1 MNTMSVQLLPYLE
14 WVYILANICIL
25 FLYGYDKLQ
34 AERERWR
41 ISEKNLLI
49 GAFLGPFGA
58 FLAMQIFRH
67 KTQKTL
73 FSLMVPTFMVLHAI
87 LITLILLKVW

>member
-14 WVYILANICIL
+14 GAYILVNIGIL
-25 FLYGYDKLQ
+25 LLFGYDKLQ
-34 AERERWR
+34 AEHERWR
-41 ISEKNLLI
+41 ISEKKLLI
-49 GAFLGPFGA
+49 SAFLGPFGA

-73 FSLMVPTFMVLHAI
+73 FTLAVPAFMVLHAI
-87 LITLILLKVW
+87 LITLFLMKVW